1 MKFIETKTALNDKKK
16 IRSMA
21 KSIQSKLLDIVTD
34 IINNPRSI
42 NSKGNPEQLKYSEM
56 ELWSR
61 ELTKKDRIVYGIH
74 PGKDFDIP
82 NESEVIVF
90 YQYLGHYSDK

>member
-21 KSIQSKLLDIVTD
+21 KSIQEKLFDLVVDIVS
-34 IINNPRSI
+34 NPRSTG
-42 NSKGNPEQLKYSEM
+42 SKGNPEQLKYSTM

-74 PGKDFDIP
+74 PGSEFEMPD
-82 NESEVIVF
+82 ESEIVIF